1 MESLLSKFE
10 PKLVWKHFDEIRKI
24 PHESKNES
32 ALAQHVIS
40 IAKQHNCEYEQ
51 DEVGNVVIRKLATK
65 GHENAPIMILQSHLD
80 MVCEKNSD
88 IDFDF
93 AKDAIQL
100 EIDGDWLT
108 AKGTTLGADNGIG
121 VAAALAV
128 LEDDSLIHGPLE
140 LLFTVDEETGLTGAS
155 HIRPDFL
162 KGRMYLNLDSE
173 EEGVFT
179 IGCSGGADTGFIL
192 PISRKAADSGT
203 MIQIRISGLKGGH
216 SGLDINTGRGNAIK
230 ILNRILWDADKK
242 FKLTI
247 VNFNGGNKRNAIA
260 REASADIIVSP
271 NTLDKIKAFMEKSC
285 EEIKFEFKTVEKE
298 LTMIIEQL
306 DGTLPP
312 ALDDASQKALLNLL
326 HGLPHGVMSMSQDI
340 EGLVETS
347 TNLATIVTS
356 DNQIEIGQSSRSSIS
371 SALKAVRNQLKALA
385 ELTGA
390 TVSQPEGYPGW
401 VPNLDSKMLIIA
413 KEAYQ
418 ACFNKAPEV
427 AAIHAGLECGLIGE
441 KFPGMDM
448 VSFGPDLRNPHSPD
462 EKIHIE
468 SVEKFWK
475 LLSKILEMV
484 A

>member
-24 PHESKNES
+24 PHESKNET
-32 ALAQHVIS
+32 ALAQYVIS
-40 IAKQHNCEYEQ
+40 VAKQHNYEYEQ
-51 DEVGNVVIRKLATK
+51 DEVGNVVIRKAATP
-65 GHENAPIMILQSHLD
+65 GHENASIMILQSHLD

-88 IDFDF
+88 VDFDF

-128 LEDDSLIHGPLE
+128 LEDDSLTHGPLE

-155 HIRPDFL
+155 RISPDFL
-162 KGRMYLNLDSE
+162 KGRLYLNLDSE

-179 IGCSGGADTGFIL
+179 IGCSGGADTGFTL
-192 PISRKAADSGT
+192 PISRQAATDGT
-203 MIQIRISGLKGGH
+203 MLQVKISGLKGGH

-230 ILNRILWDADKK
+230 ILNHILDDADQK
-242 FKLTI
+242 FSLSV

-260 REASADIIVSP
+260 REASADIIVPSDA
-271 NTLDKIKAFMEKSC
+271 LDKIKARMETSF
-285 EEIKFEFKTVEKE
+285 EELKDEFQAVEKDM
-298 LTMIIEQL
+298 TMTIEPL
-306 DGTLPP
+306 DKTLPAP
-312 ALDDASQKALLNLL
+312 LDDQSKKTLLNLL
-326 HGLPHGVMSMSQDI
+326 KELPHGVLGMSKDI

-347 TNLATIVTS
+347 TNLATIATGDDKV
-356 DNQIEIGQSSRSSIS
+356 EIGQSSRSSVA
-371 SALKAVRNQLKALA
+371 SALTETRNRLKDLGEAA
-385 ELTGA
+385 GA
-390 TVSQPEGYPGW
+390 SLSQPEGYPGW
-401 VPNLDSKMLIIA
+401 APNLDSKVLKLS

-418 ACFNKAPEV
+418 ACFGKEPEV

-448 VSFGPDLRNPHSPD
+448 VSYGPDLRNPHSPD
-462 EKIHIE
+462 EKIHIA

-475 LLSKILEMV
+475 LTAKILEMV